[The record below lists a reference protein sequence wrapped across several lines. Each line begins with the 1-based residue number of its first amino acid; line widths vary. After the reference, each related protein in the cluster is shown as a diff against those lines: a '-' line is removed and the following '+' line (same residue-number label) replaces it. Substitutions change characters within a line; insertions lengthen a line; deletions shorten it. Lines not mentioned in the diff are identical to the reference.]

1 MFKALLPAALLL
13 TALPQNATA
22 QSSLG
27 FTAVSFSLEKG
38 SGDFG
43 VTRADLNADFA
54 ITDVHGL
61 QIDLG
66 ASDAGPRW
74 RGDLAAHLYMA
85 PTERAKYGLFAA
97 VGDTSHES
105 QTSWAIGAEGIWAV
119 GARGSV
125 SARAGLGSVK
135 PGSNDFVF
143 ARLSARYAL
152 SSRTALTASLA
163 ATDIDE
169 FSYSARETTASLGL
183 RHRIGDGPVTLSARI
198 EHSAFSGSFASKD
211 ETRVVIGLTTR
222 FGATGHGVRNQP
234 FAPVR
239 PLDGLFARGTF
250 ALD

>member
-1 MFKALLPAALLL
+1 MFKATLPALLL
-13 TALPQNATA
+13 AITLPHTAAA
-22 QSSLG
+22 QSALG
-27 FTAVSFSLEKG
+27 FTAAEFSLEKG
-38 SGDFG
+38 TGDYG
-43 VTRADLNADFA
+43 TARADLSADFA
-54 ITDVHGL
+54 ITGAHGL
-61 QIDLG
+61 QLDLG

-105 QTSWAIGAEGIWAV
+105 QTSWAAGAEGIWAL
-119 GARGSV
+119 GARGSLA
-125 SARAGLGSVK
+125 ARAGLGSLT

-152 SSRTALTASLA
+152 SDRTALTASLA
-163 ATDIDE
+163 ATDIAE

-183 RHRIGDGPVTLSARI
+183 RQRLGDGPVTLSARV
-198 EHSAFSGSFASKD
+198 EHSAFSGSFTSKD
-211 ETRVVIGLTTR
+211 ETRIVLGLTTR
-222 FGATGHGVRNQP
+222 FGPTGHGVRNQP